1 MKTVVKKIIPFILSV
16 CILLSVLTISVFA
29 AGSSI
34 AFSKSKLTVGE
45 TLTVTAHFST
55 SSSDPMYGLEGYITY
70 DPAVLE
76 FVPVSGDNECN
87 LITNGKAKI
96 VLQSAGK
103 NNLTKVIKFK
113 ALKAGKST
121 IALESL
127 IYPDKNDTEKS
138 LKGCSAPVTVT
149 NPSAQA
155 SSDAN
160 LKGLTLSSGTLVP
173 AFDPNVTSYSV
184 TLPNNVTELWVSTS
198 RSDANATAVVEGSR
212 EMKVGYNKRTVI
224 VTAENGATKTYTINI
239 TRLDEN
245 GNVPDASTDEPINDV
260 TEVTVDGATMYVQE
274 DFAGVTTPTGFSVID
289 YAFDSKTIPALSD
302 GTYIMI
308 FLKLPDGTAADFY
321 VVNKDDSFTKL
332 VVVTVGGAAY
342 SILPAAEVPVGYTQ
356 VSDFMIGEVMVPA
369 YKSDNADF
377 TEFVTVYA
385 KGPGGQNGFYN
396 YDTVD
401 GTMQRAVEI
410 DLKSQAQFDENTAP
424 EQELNIIETF
434 NDLNT
439 NGKIVT
445 ITILAIILLLIIAI
459 IVLIVKIAASG
470 KDKKEVEEEE
480 DDYYFDDDSVGFEYI
495 SVAEPVSQQVPE
507 HSAEETVAEEEN
519 TAQDEPYEAEESDE
533 EKPQDKPAAHDAK
546 QQEEE

>member
-1 MKTVVKKIIPFILSV
+1 MKTVVKRIIPLILSV
-16 CILLSVLTISVFA
+16 CILISVLTISVFA

-34 AFSKSKLTVGE
+34 AFSKSKLAIGE
-45 TLTVTAHFST
+45 TLTVTARFSAT
-55 SSSDPMYGLEGYITY
+55 SGDKLLGMSGYLTY

-76 FVPVSGDNECN
+76 FVSGDNCN
-87 LITNGKAKI
+87 LITNGKIKI
-96 VLQSAGK
+96 IDSQNKNNVTETFKFKAISAGK
-103 NNLTKVIKFK
+103 SV
-113 ALKAGKST
+113 
-121 IALESL
+121 IALESIL
-127 IYPDKNDTEKS
+127 YAGNDDVEKS
-138 LKGCSAPVTVT
+138 ITGSSATVTVT
-149 NPSAQA
+149 NPSAEA
-155 SSDAN
+155 SSNAN

-173 AFDPNVTSYSV
+173 DFDPNVTSYSV

-198 RSDANATAVVEGSR
+198 RADTNATVTVEGGR
-212 EMKVGYNKRTVI
+212 EMKVGFNKRTVI

-239 TRLDEN
+239 TRLNES
-245 GNVPDASTDEPINDV
+245 GNVPETETQEPINDV

-289 YAFDSKTIPALSD
+289 YAYDSKTIPALSD

-308 FLKLPDGTAADFY
+308 YLKTPDGTAADFY
-321 VVNKDDSFTKL
+321 VVNEDDSFTKL

-385 KGPGGQNGFYN
+385 KGPGGQNSFYN

-459 IVLIVKIAASG
+459 IVLIVKIVTAG
-470 KDKKEVEEEE
+470 KDKKEYEQEE
-480 DDYYFDDDSVGFEYI
+480 DDFYFDDDESVGFEYV
-495 SVAEPVSQQVPE
+495 SVGDPVSQQSPE
-507 HSAEETVAEEEN
+507 HSVEETEVEEEN
-519 TAQDEPYEAEESDE
+519 TAQDEPDEAEESDE

-546 QQEEE
+546 QEEEE